1 MARLFSVPATHT
13 SSAIDARKKLLHA
26 HAVCFDVDS
35 TVITEEGI
43 DVLAEFNGAG
53 AAVAEWTRKFVL
65 FMILEMSFFFRPY
78 QNRIQQTFKN
88 VFTELWVVRYYFKM
102 R

>member
-1 MARLFSVPATHT
+1 MPPQNIQPGARLFSAPATHT
-13 SSAIDARKKLLHA
+13 TNVVDARKKLLHA

-53 AAVAEWTRKFVL
+53 AAVAEWTRKFV
-65 FMILEMSFFFRPY
+65 FVMMYE
-78 QNRIQQTFKN
+78 
-88 VFTELWVVRYYFKM
+88 VVALICS
-102 R
+102 